1 MVYRY
6 IFKRILS
13 AIPTLLGVLI
23 FVFLLTRVIGDP
35 VVVLLPPEASA
46 EQILE
51 MRATLGL
58 DKSLLHQF
66 WIYFRS
72 AVTGDFGSSFWS
84 DRPAVSVVL
93 ERFPATLQLALASTF
108 VAILLG
114 IPAGILA
121 ALKRNTLVD
130 VGISVGALFGLSMP
144 NFWLGLMMILF
155 FGVTLRWLPISGHGS
170 FAHIIMPALTLG
182 TSMMAILA
190 RLMRT
195 DLLDALSR
203 EYITTA
209 AAKGLSARRVVLKH
223 ALKNALIP
231 TVTLIGLQFGALL
244 GGSVVTETVFAWPG
258 LGRLIIQAI
267 GKRDY
272 PVIQAGVMLFA
283 VFFIVINLVVD
294 LTYAALD
301 PRIKYD

>member
-6 IFKRILS
+6 IFNRVMS

-51 MRATLGL
+51 MRTTLGL

-72 AVTGDFGSSFWS
+72 AMVGDFGSSFWS
-84 DRPAVSVVL
+84 DRPALSIVL

-108 VAILLG
+108 VAIFLG
-114 IPAGILA
+114 IPAGIVA
-121 ALKRNTLVD
+121 ALKRNTAVD
-130 VGISVGALFGLSMP
+130 VGISVSALFGLSMP

-155 FGVTLRWLPISGHGS
+155 FGVTLRWFPISGRGS
-170 FAHIIMPALTLG
+170 VTHIIMPALTLG

-209 AAKGLSARRVVLKH
+209 KSKGLSTRKVVLKH

-283 VFFIVINLVVD
+283 VFFIIINLIVD
-294 LTYAALD
+294 VTYAALD
-301 PRIKYD
+301 PRIKYE